1 MSTWRGD
8 LSLPSVSCR
17 PHVRWRQNSTC
28 TSVLQLSHNWTYY
41 NFKLKDCVWP
51 LKSRI
56 CISRNGFHCSIRCI
70 FLHQRLSTKY
80 LSELFSK
87 IKRLTPVLGA
97 DWSLGWNIPQRH
109 IYDICTKFWHITR
122 HASAT
127 VQYSFYTPCV
137 YVEWTRTRHTKSG
150 LRASCLG
157 REDCVAAFRRRI
169 ILSRYVASDSTSSR
183 WLICTYINHT

>member
-1 MSTWRGD
+1 MWWASSAEGCSDGGLGTVVVDRSKLLARRSTNRHAMSTWRGD
-8 LSLPSVSCR
+8 LSLPSVTCR

-41 NFKLKDCVWP
+41 NFKLKDCVW
-51 LKSRI
+51 
-56 CISRNGFHCSIRCI
+56 
-70 FLHQRLSTKY
+70 
-80 LSELFSK
+80 
-87 IKRLTPVLGA
+87 PVLGA

-127 VQYSFYTPCV
+127 VQYSFYTPCA